1 MCRIVRYSWL
11 LGVLLC
17 LGTLFENVGFSQS
30 SNTWSPA
37 GKMIEARTGAA
48 EVLLQNGQI
57 LITGGLD
64 ANGVPVSSA
73 EFYDP
78 LSGTFSVAPSM
89 MTPRANHS
97 AIVLSSGDVLV
108 TGGRTDVSGDYTNSA
123 EIFDA
128 AAKQWKSVS
137 GSLPQGLANH
147 VMCNLADDNVLIAG
161 GTSTVGPVNSLLLYI
176 VSAQSFS
183 PIATLLQAR
192 SSASAAAVPDGRLL
206 IAGGTDINGAVLAST
221 EIFIYDPA
229 NLTGSVSAGPS
240 MSTPRMAA
248 TATATY
254 DGVAIIGGNNGE
266 TDLTTAEI
274 FSQWTNSFRTV
285 SGARPRSG
293 HFAVL
298 LPGNGAI
305 LAMGGTGGQSVDLL
319 QPWAN
324 SMAGGFVAAAD
335 SLTDQTGGYAAPA
348 SLGSLLATGGK
359 GEFGASAELYG
370 FPTIATDQSDYPPGT
385 TVVMTGTGFKPG
397 EIVDLHLHEWVN
409 QKLTDAPDYQTNALA
424 DGRFTFTG
432 YAPVTTDLGA
442 RYHLTAVGEVS
453 GYQAQIIFTDGPDN
467 TNVTVSCT
475 PNPVPSGGTSTCTAE
490 VDDTAGKPIGFPQ
503 GAVKFSLTTGAG
515 TWSPSDTCTLV
526 QIGNTMKSNCTA
538 TLTPT
543 AAGTVKAQYNANPNS
558 WSNGNAT
565 SSFTISAPS
574 KQISSVT
581 VGPQVGTVVYGT
593 GGSATYLVTVSP
605 LPNNTAFAVNLASGL
620 LPTGVSGS
628 FSSST
633 LNFTASAAAQSVTL
647 TLTATVS
654 TGAISGVPFTITAT
668 NPALSGDTQSGN
680 GSFTI
685 NKATASVTPAAA
697 SKTYGQADP
706 TLTGTLAG
714 FLTADGVTA
723 TYSRISGETVAGGP
737 YTISATLS
745 PAGVLG
751 NYEITYNTA
760 SFTINKAD
768 ITIAGN
774 NTSFTYGGTM
784 PTLTAGITGMGAAQ
798 AAVDGITPTATT
810 TATSSSP
817 VAGSPYT
824 ITVGYND
831 PSAKAGNY
839 IISLVN
845 AQLTINKAP
854 LTITSANKSMLLNGT
869 LPAFTVTY
877 SGFVNSESSAALGGT
892 LACSANTS
900 GQIIGAFTIFC
911 SGQTSTNY
919 NITYQNTG
927 KLTVTYALVGGVCA
941 GDLGHQILQPI
952 NAAGSSVFNGK
963 STTPAKFRVCDAKG
977 ASIGTPGVVSSFVVA
992 QVINGTASDQ
1002 NEVVDSTTPDTTFRW
1017 DPTAQQWIFNIS
1029 NKSFAN
1035 SKTYGFLITLNDGST
1050 IPFQYGIK

>member
-397 EIVDLHLHEWVN
+397 E
-409 QKLTDAPDYQTNALA
+409 
-424 DGRFTFTG
+424 
-432 YAPVTTDLGA
+432 
-442 RYHLTAVGEVS
+442 
-453 GYQAQIIFTDGPDN
+453 
-467 TNVTVSCT
+467 
-475 PNPVPSGGTSTCTAE
+475 
-490 VDDTAGKPIGFPQ
+490 
-503 GAVKFSLTTGAG
+503 
-515 TWSPSDTCTLV
+515 
-526 QIGNTMKSNCTA
+526 NC
-538 TLTPT
+538 
-543 AAGTVKAQYNANPNS
+543 
-558 WSNGNAT
+558 
-565 SSFTISAPS
+565 
-574 KQISSVT
+574 
-581 VGPQVGTVVYGT
+581 
-593 GGSATYLVTVSP
+593 GS
-605 LPNNTAFAVNLASGL
+605 
-620 LPTGVSGS
+620 
-628 FSSST
+628 
-633 LNFTASAAAQSVTL
+633 
-647 TLTATVS
+647 
-654 TGAISGVPFTITAT
+654 
-668 NPALSGDTQSGN
+668 
-680 GSFTI
+680 
-685 NKATASVTPAAA
+685 
-697 SKTYGQADP
+697 
-706 TLTGTLAG
+706 
-714 FLTADGVTA
+714 
-723 TYSRISGETVAGGP
+723 
-737 YTISATLS
+737 S
-745 PAGVLG
+745 PA
-751 NYEITYNTA
+751 
-760 SFTINKAD
+760 
-768 ITIAGN
+768 
-774 NTSFTYGGTM
+774 
-784 PTLTAGITGMGAAQ
+784 
-798 AAVDGITPTATT
+798 
-810 TATSSSP
+810 
-817 VAGSPYT
+817 
-824 ITVGYND
+824 
-831 PSAKAGNY
+831 
-839 IISLVN
+839 
-845 AQLTINKAP
+845 
-854 LTITSANKSMLLNGT
+854 
-869 LPAFTVTY
+869 
-877 SGFVNSESSAALGGT
+877 
-892 LACSANTS
+892 
-900 GQIIGAFTIFC
+900 
-911 SGQTSTNY
+911 
-919 NITYQNTG
+919 
-927 KLTVTYALVGGVCA
+927 
-941 GDLGHQILQPI
+941 
-952 NAAGSSVFNGK
+952 
-963 STTPAKFRVCDAKG
+963 
-977 ASIGTPGVVSSFVVA
+977 
-992 QVINGTASDQ
+992 
-1002 NEVVDSTTPDTTFRW
+1002 
-1017 DPTAQQWIFNIS
+1017 
-1029 NKSFAN
+1029 
-1035 SKTYGFLITLNDGST
+1035 
-1050 IPFQYGIK
+1050 

>member
-1 MCRIVRYSWL
+1 
-11 LGVLLC
+11 
-17 LGTLFENVGFSQS
+17 
-30 SNTWSPA
+30 
-37 GKMIEARTGAA
+37 MIEARTGAA